1 MKYQQPNPQIRG
13 FQFLIDGNVALPLLI
28 KAPLFLT
35 GISDPREDG
44 SMTKQSFRLTFFLLI
59 SLSIPLTVTAQ
70 IVDIPDPNLRAVI
83 EDELGKAPGATITVA
98 EMATLTELDA
108 SNRDISDVTGLEAA
122 TNLIW
127 LDLGVEIVEKQYIN
141 SNSISDLSPLA
152 GLTNLIHLWLWNNA
166 ISDISPLA
174 GLTNLELLDLGNNF
188 ITDISPLAGLTN
200 LTILGLHSNNIT
212 NVDTI
217 AGLTNLTLLWLWNN
231 AISDI
236 SPLAG
241 LTQLYELDLADN
253 NISNISP
260 LAGLTSLTVLELSNN
275 NISDISPL
283 AGLTN
288 LTVLELSNNNIF
300 DIAPLVINTGLGHG
314 DEVILWENPLNAL
327 SINTYIPTLKSRG
340 VAVYFHNINT
350 RPEDI
355 AQTVDIPDPN
365 LRAVIESEL
374 RKPQGATITV
384 ADMLTLTDL
393 YAVRDDISDLTGLEA
408 ATNLGELELRNNN
421 ISDISALAGLT
432 NLTELDLADNNI
444 SDISALAGLTQ
455 LYELN
460 LRNNSISDLSPL
472 VANIGLGIDDWIDV
486 RGNFLNATS
495 INTHI
500 PLLEGREVWVSFH
513 DIVVRPEDIAK
524 IVDIPDPN
532 LHAQIAYERG
542 KMPSDPITMA
552 DMVVLVDLRADDS
565 NIHDLTGLEH
575 AINLTTLWLELNSV
589 SDLSPLSEL
598 TNLEDLN
605 LWANDL
611 FDLSPL
617 VANTGLGAGDYVNV
631 KDNPLNVESIITH
644 IPTLQSRGVT
654 VKFTNIVVRPEDIA
668 KIVNIPDPKFR
679 AAIEEKLGKSSG
691 DTITVADMTTL
702 VYLYIDTHDLS
713 DLTGIEHATNLR
725 KLSLWGNRISDI
737 SPLAGL
743 TDLWALQLYSN
754 SITDISPLAGLTN
767 LTELWLSNNSIS
779 DISPIAGLTNLE
791 LLFLSN
797 NSISDIS
804 PIAGLNELG
813 QLRLA
818 NNSISDISPIAGL
831 TQLSW
836 LRLEGNNITD
846 ISPLA
851 GLNELWHLQLANN
864 SISDISPLAGL
875 NELWRL
881 WLGNN
886 SISDISPITGLNELK
901 ELQIENN
908 SISDLSPLV
917 ENTGMGYGDLVNVR
931 RNFLTALAINTH
943 IPALQS
949 RGVAVEFDNV
959 VVRPED
965 IVQTVDIP
973 DPNLRAAIADTR
985 GKPQGVPITIADM
998 LILTEL
1004 LAPNANISDLTG
1016 LEAATNLT
1024 RLYLGDEIVE
1034 EQLINSNS
1042 ISDLSPLAGLT
1053 NLTGLWLQ
1061 NNSILDL
1068 SPLAG
1073 LTNLTELWLQNN
1085 SIADISA
1092 VAGLVNLAELVL
1104 QDNSISDIAP
1114 IAGLTN
1120 LTELWLNGNSISDIS
1135 AVAGLGN
1142 LIILSLWNNSI
1153 ADISAVEELSN
1164 LTELWLSD
1172 NFISDI
1178 SALAGL
1184 TDLTSLGLAENT
1196 VLDLSPLVANT
1207 GFGSEDFV
1215 DVTGNPLSD
1224 LSINTHIPAL
1234 QSRGVEVYF
1243 DDTVAQPADVNGDGT
1258 VNIFD
1263 LVTIAS
1269 QLGKQ
1274 GQNLAADVNGD
1285 GVVDVQDLVLVAG
1298 MFGEGAAAP
1307 AAQPQA
1313 AELLTAAAVRGWLTD
1328 AKALQ
1333 INDPIMRQGVIVL
1346 EQLLASLTPA
1356 ETQLLP
1362 NYPNPFNPET
1372 WIPYRLAR
1380 DAFVTLTIYGGTGQ
1394 VVRTIDVGLQ
1404 TASAYENRSQAIYWD
1419 GRNQV
1424 GEQVASGVYFYHLSA
1439 GDFSAT
1445 RKMMILK

>member
-1 MKYQQPNPQIRG
+1 
-13 FQFLIDGNVALPLLI
+13 
-28 KAPLFLT
+28 
-35 GISDPREDG
+35 
-44 SMTKQSFRLTFFLLI
+44 MTKQSLRLTLFLLI
-59 SLSIPLTVTAQ
+59 CLSIPLTVTAQ
-70 IVDIPDPNLRAVI
+70 IVDIPDPNLRAAI
-83 EDELGKAPGATITVA
+83 EDELGKAPGAAITVV
-98 EMATLTELDA
+98 EMATLTDLRA
-108 SNRDISDVTGLEAA
+108 PNANISDLTGLEAA
-122 TNLIW
+122 TNLTW
-127 LDLGVEIVEKQYIN
+127 LHLGVEIVEKQHIN
-141 SNSISDLSPLA
+141 SNSIADLSPLV
-152 GLTNLIHLWLWNNA
+152 GLTNLTRLWLWNNA

-174 GLTNLELLDLGNNF
+174 GLTNLELLDLGNNL
-188 ITDISPLAGLTN
+188 ITDISPLTGLTN
-200 LTILGLHSNNIT
+200 LTILGLHNNNIT
-212 NVDTI
+212 NVTAI

-231 AISDI
+231 TISDI
-236 SPLAG
+236 LPIAG
-241 LTQLYELDLADN
+241 LTNLESLDLAN
-253 NISNISP
+253 NSISNISP
-260 LAGLTSLTVLELSNN
+260 LAGLTNLTQLWLEKNA
-275 NISDISPL
+275 ISDISPI

-288 LTVLELSNNNIF
+288 LTVLELSDNNIS
-300 DIAPLVINTGLGHG
+300 DIAPLVINKGLRHE
-314 DEVILWENPLNAL
+314 DEVILWGNPLNAL
-327 SINTYIPTLKSRG
+327 SINTHIPTLKSRG
-340 VAVYFHNINT
+340 VAVYFHNINV

-374 RKPQGATITV
+374 RKAQGTTITV

-393 YAVRDDISDLTGLEA
+393 YAARDNISDLTGLEA
-408 ATNLGELELRNNN
+408 ATNLGELDLRDNN

-432 NLTELDLADNNI
+432 NLIELDLADNNI

-460 LRNNSISDLSPL
+460 LQNNSISDLSPL
-472 VANIGLGIDDWIDV
+472 VANIGLGIDDSIDV

-500 PLLEGREVWVSFH
+500 PILEGREIRVSFH
-513 DIVVRPEDIAK
+513 DIVVRPEDIAQT
-524 IVDIPDPN
+524 VDIPDPK

-552 DMVVLVDLRADDS
+552 DMLVLVDLRAYDS
-565 NIHDLTGLEH
+565 NIRDLTGLEH
-575 AINLTTLWLELNSV
+575 ATNLTTLWLERNSV
-589 SDLSPLSEL
+589 SDLSPLAGL

-605 LWANDL
+605 LRSNDV

-617 VANTGLGAGDYVNV
+617 VANTGLGAGDHVNV
-631 KDNPLNVESIITH
+631 KGNPLNVQSIISH
-644 IPTLQSRGVT
+644 IPTLQSRGVF
-654 VKFTNIVVRPEDIA
+654 VRFTNIVVRPEDIA
-668 KIVNIPDPKFR
+668 KIVNIPDPNFR
-679 AAIEEKLGKSSG
+679 TAIEEKLGISSG
-691 DTITVADMTTL
+691 EPITVADMRTL

-754 SITDISPLAGLTN
+754 SITDISPLAELTN

-791 LLFLSN
+791 LLFLGN
-797 NSISDIS
+797 NSITDIS

-813 QLRLA
+813 QLRLYS
-818 NNSISDISPIAGL
+818 NSISDISPLAGL
-831 TQLSW
+831 TQLNW

-846 ISPLA
+846 ISPIA
-851 GLNELWHLQLANN
+851 GLNELWHLQLSNN

-917 ENTGMGYGDLVNVR
+917 ENTGLGHGDLVNVR
-931 RNFLTALAINTH
+931 RNFLNALAINTH

-949 RGVAVEFDNV
+949 RGVTVEFDNV

-965 IVQTVDIP
+965 IAQTVDIP
-973 DPNLRAAIADTR
+973 DPNLRAAIADAR
-985 GKPQGVPITIADM
+985 SKPQGVSITMADM
-998 LILTEL
+998 LTLTEL

-1061 NNSILDL
+1061 DNSISDI
-1068 SPLAG
+1068 STIAG
-1073 LTNLTELWLQNN
+1073 LTNLTELWLHNN

-1092 VAGLVNLAELVL
+1092 VAGLVNLTELVLQDNSISDISAIAGLTNLAELWLDSNSISDISAVARLTNLTELVL
-1104 QDNSISDIAP
+1104 QDNSISDIAA

-1153 ADISAVEELSN
+1153 ADISAVEELTN

-1178 SALAGL
+1178 SAIAGL

-1243 DDTVAQPADVNGDGT
+1243 DDTAAQPADINSDG
-1258 VNIFD
+1258 VINIFD
-1263 LVTIAS
+1263 LVSIAS

-1274 GQNLAADVNGD
+1274 GQDLAADVNGD
-1285 GVVDVQDLVLVAG
+1285 GVVDVRDLVLVAG
-1298 MFGEGAAAP
+1298 MFDAAAAAP
-1307 AAQPQA
+1307 SVQP
-1313 AELLTAAAVRGWLTD
+1313 EPSEMFTAASVRGWLTD
-1328 AKALQ
+1328 AKALE
-1333 INDPIMRQGVIVL
+1333 INDLIMERGIMVL
-1346 EQLLASLTPA
+1346 EQLLASLTPT
-1356 ETQLLP
+1356 ETQLLA

-1372 WIPYRLAR
+1372 WIPYRLAK
-1380 DAFVTLTIYGGTGQ
+1380 DAFVTLTIYNQTGQ

-1404 TASAYENRSQAIYWD
+1404 AASAYESRSGAIYWD
-1419 GRNQV
+1419 GRNEI

-1439 GDFSAT
+1439 GDYSAT
-1445 RKMMILK
+1445 RKMLILK